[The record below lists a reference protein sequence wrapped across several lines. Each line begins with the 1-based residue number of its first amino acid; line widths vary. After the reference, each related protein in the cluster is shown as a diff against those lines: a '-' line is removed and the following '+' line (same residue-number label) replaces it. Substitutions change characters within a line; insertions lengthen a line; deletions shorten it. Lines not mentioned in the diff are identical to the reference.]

1 MKKLILC
8 IAFFVVLE
16 GVIIAAL
23 TAFNAFNKR
32 TIIIVTALIIIL
44 FSITS
49 RKIMKEQAPKN

>member
-1 MKKLILC
+1 MKKLLLC

-23 TAFNAFNKR
+23 AAFNTLDKR

-44 FSITS
+44 FSIAS
-49 RKIMKEQAPKN
+49 RKIIKEQIPKN